1 MAEASQVEQQTTL
14 PPGDETPPDDTRK
27 DEAQTDDQMWD
38 QVRQDRTQEFAPEKP
53 ATPNPE
59 LVAEST
65 QKLLDEIDKLKE
77 AVKQQGT
84 EVKTVQQ
91 HVSRVNGLFGNMKQR
106 VEQMAPAVDHVQATR
121 AAEEKA
127 RREETEQRRVA
138 LREKVVDLGM
148 PELVEYI
155 DTVAPKA
162 DDKPVTTPA
171 TPVQDEVSA
180 DERLKIADLQR
191 QLSDEVPGWMRMR
204 DSAEFKTWAS
214 QQPPEVHKIMAESL
228 DVQESAGVF
237 KAFLLHRDEAVKV
250 AKVEQERQARL
261 RRGEMPT
268 GRGTTPANADDA
280 GDGWDRVTRDR
291 ARERQSA

>member
-1 MAEASQVEQQTTL
+1 MAEAPQVDLEQQTA
-14 PPGDETPPDDTRK
+14 GGETPPDDTRE
-27 DEAQTDDQMWD
+27 DETQTDEQMWD

-53 ATPNPE
+53 AAPNPE

-65 QKLLDEIDKLKE
+65 QKLLEEIDKLRE

-106 VEQMAPAVDHVQATR
+106 VEQMVPAVNHVQATR

-127 RREETEQRRVA
+127 RREEAEQRRVA

-162 DDKPVTTPA
+162 DDKPAVKPA
-171 TPVQDEVSA
+171 APVQDEVSA
-180 DERLKIADLQR
+180 DERLKIVDLQR
-191 QLSDEVPGWMRMR
+191 QLSDEVPGWMRIR
-204 DSAEFKTWAS
+204 DSAEFKAWAS
-214 QQPPEVHKIMAESL
+214 QQPPEVHKIMSESH

-237 KAFLLHRDEAVKV
+237 KAFLSHRAEAAKV
-250 AKVEQERQARL
+250 AQVEKDRQARL

-268 GRGTTPANADDA
+268 GRGTTSANADDA
-280 GDGWDRVTRDR
+280 GDGWDRVARDR